1 MPWWGWGI
9 CTVAAGMASATF
21 AMLGLSAGTAYG
33 TEYHVLTPRQR
44 VMARMLGIGSLVGAV
59 AFGMAALGLAAWTL
73 RQLLA

>member
-9 CTVAAGMASATF
+9 LSLVAGMASATLG
-21 AMLGLSAGTAYG
+21 MLGLSAGTAYG

-59 AFGMAALGLAAWTL
+59 AFALAALGFAAWTL